1 LPAIAF
7 GSSRKS
13 RIMLVLSRKVD
24 ESIVLTSP
32 HLSGEIVIKYLRNN
46 YQGIDR
52 EDPIKSITIGI
63 TAPSDVLVL
72 RSELTSGNTDHKPD
86 DTHGGGRP

>member
-1 LPAIAF
+1 MPAIAF

-13 RIMLVLSRKVD
+13 RIMLILKRKIE

-32 HLSGEIVIKYLRNN
+32 HISGEIVIKYLRNN

-52 EDPIKSITIGI
+52 EDPVKSITIGI

-72 RSELTSGNTDHKPD
+72 RSELISKPD
-86 DTHGGGRP
+86 DTHETELEYWRE